1 MQFLEKICRIGQK
14 KIYFDKAVLQY
25 IIVNI
30 MTEEKPSRIYF
41 PKIKGL
47 LVNLRELSI
56 NDAVDI
62 ARLMTYNISKSLW
75 EVPFP
80 YTVENA
86 LNFINSSDR
95 DFKSLKAII
104 FAIQYKNNPEAV
116 NRLVG
121 IISLKNIDSDMKK
134 ANVGYWI
141 GELYWG
147 NGIASEAVALVI
159 NHAFSVLGLEE
170 VYAYVYS
177 ENKASI
183 RVLEKNGMTKKR
195 MVNEYNQISGGYK
208 NTIKFAIQRRYKMDK
223 LKF

>member
-1 MQFLEKICRIGQK
+1 
-14 KIYFDKAVLQY
+14 
-25 IIVNI
+25 

-62 ARLMTYNISKSLW
+62 SRLMTYNISKSLW
-75 EVPFP
+75 QVPYP

-86 LNFINSSDR
+86 VNFINSCHR
-95 DFKSLKAII
+95 DFKSQKAVN
-104 FAIQYKNNPEAV
+104 FAIQYKNNSEGV
-116 NRLVG
+116 SRLVG
-121 IISLKNIDSDMKK
+121 TISLKNIDSDKKK
-134 ANVGYWI
+134 ATVGYWI

-147 NGIASEAVALVI
+147 NGIATESVALVI
-159 NHAFSVLGLEE
+159 TYAFSVLGLEE
-170 VYAYVYS
+170 ISAYVYS

-183 RVLEKNGMTKKR
+183 RVLERNGMTKKEE
-195 MVNEYNQISGGYK
+195 VNEYNQMSGRYK
-208 NTIKFAIQRRYKMDK
+208 NTFKFAIQRRYKMDK